1 MDLFAG
7 YQRGENERVVLA
19 LMRDPFANSVTEI
32 ARELWKARVDKENP
46 TTVRTLD
53 SDAENVEWTASA
65 VAALRDILARTNDG
79 VFVDRT
85 GARALA

>member
-32 ARELWKARVDKENP
+32 AREMWKARVDEANP
-46 TTVRTLD
+46 TEVQKLEADT
-53 SDAENVEWTASA
+53 ENVEWAGYA
-65 VAALRDILARTNDG
+65 VKALRDLLARTNDG
-79 VFVDRT
+79 V
-85 GARALA
+85 GAFS